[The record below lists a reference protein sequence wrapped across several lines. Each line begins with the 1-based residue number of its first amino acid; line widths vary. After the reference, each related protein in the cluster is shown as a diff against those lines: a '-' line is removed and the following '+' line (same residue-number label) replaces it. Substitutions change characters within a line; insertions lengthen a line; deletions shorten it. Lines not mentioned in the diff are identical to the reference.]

1 MAPGPNEKK
10 AMPQDG
16 KLKPMQVFAEK
27 SFYRERP
34 EPEEVLTGVFQLAHV
49 REGPNTRD
57 MSFRLVVGADKLNV
71 YVAGLDIETLRPYV
85 GHKVEVVGKR
95 IDQRIEG
102 YGIEIWIATIENT
115 VSESK

>member
-1 MAPGPNEKK
+1 MSQN
-10 AMPQDG
+10 G
-16 KLKPMQVFAEK
+16 KLKPLQVFADK

-34 EPEEVLTGVFQLAHV
+34 EPEEALIGMFQLAHV

-57 MSFRLVVGADKLNV
+57 MPFRLVVGADKLKV
-71 YVAGLDIETLRPYV
+71 YVAGLDVETLRPYV
-85 GHKVEVVGKR
+85 GHEVEVVGKR

-115 VSESK
+115 VLESK